1 MDPHLLPPFYRLI
14 GQILHNKYID
24 LIKCSR
30 FNPVQPVS
38 LYSALVQLL
47 STLIVDEDITL
58 VLWLIN
64 QKIFFKLKSGKWW
77 ELKSKTF
84 SRGACPQSPIDAWVF
99 SRCLGNQSLSQIHAC
114 LSEVILARSLYHKL
128 TYFFNYYYYF
138 FATSFYFH
146 SLWILIFSTA
156 LQSFWLFKVWEW
168 QTIRSWKIRLNWS
181 KKEWKYDR

>member
-1 MDPHLLPPFYRLI
+1 M
-14 GQILHNKYID
+14 
-24 LIKCSR
+24 IKCSR
-30 FNPVQPVS
+30 FNPVPSVS

-84 SRGACPQSPIDAWVF
+84 SRGACPRSPREARVF
-99 SRCLGNQSLSQIHAC
+99 SPCLGNRSLSQIHVC

-128 TYFFNYYYYF
+128 RYFFNYF
-138 FATSFYFH
+138 FFLQPAFTFTH
-146 SLWILIFSTA
+146 SEF
-156 LQSFWLFKVWEW
+156 
-168 QTIRSWKIRLNWS
+168 
-181 KKEWKYDR
+181 